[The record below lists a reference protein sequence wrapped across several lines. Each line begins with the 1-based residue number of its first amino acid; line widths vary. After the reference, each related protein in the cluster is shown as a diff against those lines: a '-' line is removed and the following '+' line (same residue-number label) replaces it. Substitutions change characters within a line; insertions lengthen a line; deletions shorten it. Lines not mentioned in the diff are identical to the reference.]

1 MELEFVKGKKKQAF
15 RTKETI
21 TGTISTLLALFAL
34 LIINVGLIM
43 KTTFMPTEIIK
54 SFLVGATIFGVAGL
68 FTKKRNRTFA
78 LLGLAI
84 SVFIVIFIFF
94 MIGFAWSINPMP

>member
-1 MELEFVKGKKKQAF
+1 MELEFVKGKEKHTF

-34 LIINVGLIM
+34 FMINLGLIM
-43 KTTFMPTEIIK
+43 KSSFMPTEIIK

-68 FTKKRNRTFA
+68 FTRNGKRTFA

-84 SVFIVIFIFF
+84 SFFIVVFMFF

>member
-1 MELEFVKGKKKQAF
+1 MELEFVKGKKKHTF
-15 RTKETI
+15 RTKQTI

-34 LIINVGLIM
+34 FMINVVLIM
-43 KTTFMPTEIIK
+43 KSSFMPMEIIK
-54 SFLVGATIFGVAGL
+54 YFLVGATIFGMAGL
-68 FTKKRNRTFA
+68 FTNKGNRTFA

-84 SVFIVIFIFF
+84 SVFIVVFMFF